1 MTTTDIQRLAL
12 VLSKQAEI
20 EAMKAENRWLKYD
33 GKQVSSTKK
42 DLISKADE
50 LKQIA
55 YMTDSE
61 ITVKCTK
68 EYIDAAY
75 RKNANTLCLQN
86 GLGLMFPNVK
96 E

>member
-20 EAMKAENRWLKYD
+20 EAMKAENHWLKYD

-61 ITVKCTK
+61 IIRECSK
-68 EYIDAAY
+68 EHIDAAY
-75 RKNANTLCLQN
+75 QKNANDLCLQN
-86 GLGLMFPNVK
+86 GLGLMFPNLK